1 MTDRG
6 QHEEPSLQCRAV
18 SELRVGEGV
27 PTGTRLLARESG
39 PLSMLD
45 TTEERLVGLV
55 QTRQHIVPHLA
66 MDGGILW
73 QSGAKVLECG
83 FLLKTRE
90 GDAHAV
96 PGGDALLQR
105 RVVEST
111 AQSKHTPKRP
121 LLLKRGLEVVLVGL
135 AYR

>member
-1 MTDRG
+1 MAVDGGVLR
-6 QHEEPSLQCRAV
+6 ERCAEVLQ
-18 SELRVGEGV
+18 LRF
-27 PTGTRLLARESG
+27 LLIARE
-39 PLSMLD
+39 
-45 TTEERLVGLV
+45 
-55 QTRQHIVPHLA
+55 
-66 MDGGILW
+66 
-73 QSGAKVLECG
+73 
-83 FLLKTRE
+83 RE
-90 GDAHAV
+90 VAAL